1 MAIGEILPKE
11 PTIVEPETGEKP
23 VIKVEPPQ
31 ESFEAKKHIIR
42 SKQIFWYSW
51 MVIELL
57 LFLRFLLMLFGANH
71 KSLFAVIVDTLSWP
85 LRFIFSG
92 LFPSAVSP
100 VGSIII
106 EWSTL
111 FAMLTYMLIVFVAT
125 RFFKLGKPIDPE
137 EADKNVEK
145 NIP

>member
-11 PTIVEPETGEKP
+11 PTIVESETGEKP
-23 VIKVEPPQ
+23 VIKVESPQ
-31 ESFEAKKHIIR
+31 ESFEVKKNIIR
-42 SKQIFWYSW
+42 GKQLLWYSW

-71 KSLFAVIVDTLSWP
+71 LSLFALIVDTLSWP
-85 LRFIFSG
+85 FRFIFNG
-92 LFPSAVSP
+92 LFSSAVSP
-100 VGSIII
+100 GGRITV

-111 FAMLTYMLIVFVAT
+111 FAMLSYTLIALVAT

-137 EADKNVEK
+137 EAEKRVEK
-145 NIP
+145 TIP